1 MKNNIIYKNIRIL
14 IFYIKISPFFV
25 MFSQIVFVKCF
36 YSTNKRAEFVM
47 KILATLYQDYEGSI
61 EINGSKMKE
70 IDKNLLL

>member
-1 MKNNIIYKNIRIL
+1 ML
-14 IFYIKISPFFV
+14 C
-25 MFSQIVFVKCF
+25 FSQIVFVKCF